1 MKTKPIRSSDK
12 SSNTKKL
19 FVPLFLAGILLLSTF
34 AIIFSGPSQDTTSSY
49 TYKDY
54 TFRLTAQGWE
64 STLQGQPLVLR
75 HGPQALETLFTQFS
89 FSSATS
95 LLGLQ
100 KVYLSSLPP
109 EPVQE
114 ALRELYLNSNILPPA
129 TLSCVADAP
138 GCEELP
144 LKSCSDATATTGVII
159 FRLGEQDSMTVDT
172 TCITLIANTTA
183 SLTQMTDT
191 MIYSLYGGFP

>member
-1 MKTKPIRSSDK
+1 M
-12 SSNTKKL
+12 
-19 FVPLFLAGILLLSTF
+19 FLAGILLLSTF
-34 AIIFSGPSQDTTSSY
+34 AIIFSGPSQQDIASSY
-49 TYKDY
+49 KYKDS

-64 STLQGQPLVLR
+64 STVQGQPLVLSN
-75 HGPQALETLFTQFS
+75 GPQALETLSTTFP

-100 KVYLSSLPP
+100 KIYLSSMPP

-114 ALRELYLNSNILPPA
+114 ALRELYLNSNILAPV
-129 TLSCVADAP
+129 TLSCVADVA

-144 LKSCSDATATTGVII
+144 IKTCTDATATVGVVL
-159 FRLGEQDSMTVDT
+159 FRLGEQESMTVDK

-191 MIYSLYGGFP
+191 LIYSLYGVF